1 MKNLIVCL
9 GLTVFAT
16 STFACSVSIP
26 ESYVPTFLNPPVMG
40 HYAKCESAPEEK
52 CHCVDAVNPY
62 ISELVDNI
70 VLDYVAKL
78 EVESC
83 TKAEFNE
90 AQPEANLY
98 ADCDAKFAAKSCAE
112 GTAINNYD
120 LLEVYCAKDVMKL
133 DGKKLV
139 ENAAKKA
146 AYEAAQAAKAA
157 QEAAMEIASKSQECG
172 KTTLALMLVRNAS
185 KGLSNAQKVQLV
197 ESTDMISKLLQLGS
211 LDAAKGLIQSATAD
225 GTIITEGDKTALAA
239 HIDGCKP

>member
-1 MKNLIVCL
+1 MKNLFI
-9 GLTVFAT
+9 LTLFLTSDLFAAGY
-16 STFACSVSIP
+16 F
-26 ESYVPTFLNPPVMG
+26 PVG
-40 HYAKCESAPEEK
+40 KENAITVYKDKAFCESSESQS
-52 CHCVDAVNPY
+52 CYD
-62 ISELVDNI
+62 ISVCPTDYCDLEDNE

-83 TKAEFNE
+83 SSIE
-90 AQPEANLY
+90 
-98 ADCDAKFAAKSCAE
+98 DCDAKLLGKSCSV
-112 GTAINNYD
+112 GTAIKNYD
-120 LLEVYCAKDVMKL
+120 LLEVYCANEVMKI
-133 DGKKLV
+133 DGKKIV